1 MGGEV
6 LWVMRGL
13 AEDGMIMM
21 VISHD
26 MGAACNAG
34 DRMNMMDAGRMART
48 GPRAKVPANPQVE
61 GTRTF
66 L

>member
-1 MGGEV
+1 MGGEA

-13 AEDGMIMM
+13 ADDGMIMM

-26 MGAACNAG
+26 MGVACNVG
-34 DRMNMMDAGRMART
+34 DRMNMMDAGRIARA
-48 GPRAKVPANPQVE
+48 GPRAKVPANPQV
-61 GTRTF
+61 GRTRTF